1 MLTRTQRKLFIV
13 SELYYPEETSTGHLL
28 TELAEA
34 LADTRSIHVL
44 CAQPTYSKRGHRAS
58 KREERNGVTIT
69 RCPSTTFDKSRIL
82 SRLCN
87 LVTISI
93 SMFVVALWRLKPKA
107 TVLVVTNP
115 PLLPFLILIACKL
128 KRTRCILL
136 IHDVYPDVFA
146 ATGIAHPGSLLYRSV
161 DLAIK
166 WLYAHMNAIV
176 SIGRDMD
183 QRVAIKMGRRKP
195 FRYII
200 PNWADHKDIQP
211 LVRTGTNEYFC
222 VQYSGNMGRTHALDT
237 IVEAAAHLA
246 TEEPTVRF
254 DLIGWGAGRMK
265 LVEEIAAHRLLNIRV
280 RDFVPR
286 NQLSD
291 SINECDVAL
300 IAFKPG
306 MAGISVP
313 CRMYNIMAAGKPIIA
328 VTDAESELALT
339 ILENRIGWVVPPN
352 NPEALAS
359 AILEAKSN
367 LPLLEVMGSRAR
379 RAVEERYTLAHVADQ
394 YRSLLSDLDK
404 STIPE

>member
-1 MLTRTQRKLFIV
+1 
-13 SELYYPEETSTGHLL
+13 
-28 TELAEA
+28 
-34 LADTRSIHVL
+34 
-44 CAQPTYSKRGHRAS
+44 
-58 KREERNGVTIT
+58 
-69 RCPSTTFDKSRIL
+69 
-82 SRLCN
+82 
-87 LVTISI
+87 
-93 SMFVVALWRLKPKA
+93 
-107 TVLVVTNP
+107 
-115 PLLPFLILIACKL
+115 
-128 KRTRCILL
+128 
-136 IHDVYPDVFA
+136 
-146 ATGIAHPGSLLYRSV
+146 
-161 DLAIK
+161 
-166 WLYAHMNAIV
+166 
-176 SIGRDMD
+176 
-183 QRVAIKMGRRKP
+183 
-195 FRYII
+195 
-200 PNWADHKDIQP
+200 
-211 LVRTGTNEYFC
+211 
-222 VQYSGNMGRTHALDT
+222 
-237 IVEAAAHLA
+237 
-246 TEEPTVRF
+246 
-254 DLIGWGAGRMK
+254 MK